1 MSENLSSKYS
11 ISSLLQL
18 AATTF
23 VGVTEAGRAF
33 GGTNKGTFWFSL
45 KVQRPLFFDLPYRQ
59 TGPC

>member
-23 VGVTEAGRAF
+23 VGVTETDSEVWAGRS
-33 GGTNKGTFWFSL
+33 TSVEVQSETTF
-45 KVQRPLFFDLPYRQ
+45 LPFLEKS
-59 TGPC
+59 TSAEEL